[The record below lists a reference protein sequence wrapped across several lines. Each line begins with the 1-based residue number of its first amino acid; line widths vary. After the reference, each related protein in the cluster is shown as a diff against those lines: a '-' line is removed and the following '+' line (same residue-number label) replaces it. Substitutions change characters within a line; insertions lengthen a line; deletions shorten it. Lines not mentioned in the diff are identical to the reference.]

1 MKEVWIDIA
10 GYEGL
15 YQVSN
20 LGRIQSLPRVNLCVN
35 RKYVRK
41 GKVLKGMSD
50 KDGYLYV
57 LLSKEGVQRK
67 FLIHRLVAKHFIPN
81 PQNFPQVN
89 HRNEVVDDNRLE
101 NLEWCDCVYNIRY
114 GTGIKRRAKL
124 QTNKHGAKAVL
135 QFTLDGEFVREFPST
150 MEIVIVYGFRQS
162 HINECCLGKA
172 KSSYGYVWKYKDK
185 RT

>member
-1 MKEVWIDIA
+1 MDEIWKDIE

-35 RKYVRK
+35 RTYIRK
-41 GKVLKGMSD
+41 GKVLKGSSD
-50 KDGYLYV
+50 KDGYLCV
-57 LLSKEGVQRK
+57 HLSKNGIERK
-67 FLIHRLVAKHFIPN
+67 FLVHRLVAKHFIPN
-81 PQNFPQVN
+81 PNNYQQVN
-89 HRNEVVDDNRLE
+89 HKNEIVNDNRVL
-101 NLEWCDCVYNIRY
+101 NLEWCDCAYNIRY

-135 QFTLDGEFVREFPST
+135 QYTLDGEFVREVPST
-150 MEIVIVYGFRQS
+150 MEIVRTYGFRQS

-172 KSSYGYVWKYKDK
+172 KSSYGYVWKYKNDGA
-185 RT
+185 

>member
-114 GTGIKRRAKL
+114 GTGLKRRAKL

-150 MEIVIVYGFRQS
+150 MEIVRVYGFRQS

>member
-1 MKEVWIDIA
+1 MEEIWKDIV

-20 LGRIQSLPRVNLCVN
+20 LGRVQSLPRVNLCVN

-67 FLIHRLVAKHFIPN
+67 FTIQRKLQNSLCTMLICLQFCPSFDTCTIPN
-81 PQNFPQVN
+81 VIHAITPFKIFQSVIIDYFVSMI
-89 HRNEVVDDNRLE
+89 HLWEILRI
-101 NLEWCDCVYNIRY
+101 WYKMF
-114 GTGIKRRAKL
+114 G
-124 QTNKHGAKAVL
+124 NK
-135 QFTLDGEFVREFPST
+135 S
-150 MEIVIVYGFRQS
+150 MY
-162 HINECCLGKA
+162 
-172 KSSYGYVWKYKDK
+172 
-185 RT
+185 

>member
-1 MKEVWIDIA
+1 MDEFWKDIEE
-10 GYEGL
+10 YEGL
-15 YQVSN
+15 YQVSD
-20 LGRIQSLPRVNLCVN
+20 LGRVQSLPRVNLCVN
-35 RKYVRK
+35 REYIRK

-57 LLSKEGVQRK
+57 LLSKEGIQRK

-89 HRNEVVDDNRLE
+89 HKNEVVDDNRLE

-135 QFTLDGEFVREFPST
+135 QFSLDGKFIREFPST
-150 MEIVIVYGFRQS
+150 MEIVRVYGFRQS
-162 HINECCLGKA
+162 HINECCLEKA
-172 KSSYGYVWKYKDK
+172 KSSYGYVWKYKEE

>member
-1 MKEVWIDIA
+1 MDEIWKDIE

-20 LGRIQSLPRVNLCVN
+20 LGRVRSLLRIN
-35 RKYVRK
+35 RCFDKTYIRK

-50 KDGYLYV
+50 KDGYSYV

-67 FLIHRLVAKHFIPN
+67 FLIHRLVAKHFILN

-89 HRNEVVDDNRLE
+89 HKNEVVNDNRLE

-114 GTGIKRRAKL
+114 GTGVKRRAEL
-124 QTNKHGAKAVL
+124 QTNKHGAKVVL
-135 QFTLDGEFVREFPST
+135 QFTLDGEFIREFPST
-150 MEIVIVYGFRQS
+150 MEIVRVYGFRQS

>member
-1 MKEVWIDIA
+1 MDEIWKDIE

-20 LGRIQSLPRVNLCVN
+20 VGRVKSLPRLNLCVD
-35 RKYVRK
+35 KTYIRK
-41 GKVLKGMSD
+41 GKVLKGLSD
-50 KDGYLYV
+50 KNGYLYV
-57 LLSKEGVQRK
+57 LLSKGGVQRK
-67 FLIHRLVAKHFIPN
+67 FLIHRLVAKHFIQN

-89 HRNEVVDDNRLE
+89 HKNEIVDDNRLE
-101 NLEWCDCVYNIRY
+101 NLEWCDCAYNIRY

-124 QTNKHGAKAVL
+124 QTNRHGAKEVL
-135 QFTLDGEFVREFPST
+135 QFTLDGKFIREFPST
-150 MEIVIVYGFRQS
+150 MEIVRVYGFRQS

>member
-1 MKEVWIDIA
+1 MEEVWKDMA

-20 LGRIQSLPRVNLCVN
+20 LGRVQSLPRVNFCVN
-35 RKYVRK
+35 RAYIRK
-41 GKVLKGMSD
+41 GKVLKETVD
-50 KDGYLYV
+50 KDGYLHV
-57 LLSKEGVQRK
+57 SLSKESIQRR
-67 FLIHRLVAKHFIPN
+67 FSIHRLVAKHFIPN
-81 PQNFPQVN
+81 PQDLPQVN
-89 HRNEVVDDNRLE
+89 HKNEVVYDNRLE

-135 QFTLDGEFVREFPST
+135 QFSLDGKFIREFLST
-150 MEIVIVYGFRQS
+150 MEIVRIYGFRQS

-172 KSSYGYVWKYKDK
+172 KSSYGYVWKYKENGA
-185 RT
+185 